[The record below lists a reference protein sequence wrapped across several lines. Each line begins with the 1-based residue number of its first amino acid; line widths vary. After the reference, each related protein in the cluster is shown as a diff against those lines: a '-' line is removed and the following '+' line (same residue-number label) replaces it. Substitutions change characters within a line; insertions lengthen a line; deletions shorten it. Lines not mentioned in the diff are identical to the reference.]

1 MPELQVEYR
10 SVDSLIPYARN
21 ARTHSDEQVVQIA
34 ASIREF
40 GFNNPV
46 LVDGHKGVIAGHGRI
61 LAARKLDLSSVPVIE
76 LGHLSE
82 TQKRA
87 FILAENKLTERGGWD
102 SDLLSIEL
110 AELQEAG
117 FDLEL
122 TGFDDSEL
130 KSYLVQDTEE
140 PSTDP
145 QDPSIHEE
153 SPTELPAKVVSR
165 IGDVWRVGGHRL
177 ICGDS
182 TNHQVVLALM
192 EGQEATLCFTS
203 PPYAS
208 QREYTGDAMDWD
220 ELMKGVFSNLPLGDG
235 AQLLVNL
242 GLVHREGEVQPYWD
256 EWIAWMQ
263 ATGWKRF
270 AWYVWD
276 QGPGL
281 PGDFAGRLAPSFE
294 FIFHFN
300 QASRKPN
307 KIVPCKFAGQDVHLK
322 ADGTGTAMRGKDG
335 SIISWSAQGQPT
347 QEFKIPDSVIRV
359 TRHKGQIGKDID
371 HPAVFPVAL
380 PEMVIQTYTD
390 KGDVVFEPFCG
401 SGTSLLAAERTGR
414 LCRAVEISPQY
425 VDVTI
430 RRFLQH
436 YPEASVVLVSTGQ
449 SFEEVQTQRLG
460 VAH

>member
-1 MPELQVEYR
+1 MQELQVEYR
-10 SVDSLIPYARN
+10 YVDSLIPYARN
-21 ARTHSDEQVVQIA
+21 ARTHSDEQVSQIA
-34 ASIREF
+34 ASIQEF
-40 GFNNPV
+40 GFNNPI

-61 LAARKLDLSSVPVIE
+61 LAARKLNLSSVPVIE

-102 SDLLSIEL
+102 SDLLSVEL
-110 AELQEAG
+110 ADLQEAG

-122 TGFDDSEL
+122 TGFDDAEL
-130 KSYLVQDTEE
+130 QGYLGPEDKEVA
-140 PSTDP
+140 TDP
-145 QDPSIHEE
+145 DGPFVDEE
-153 SPTELPAKVVSR
+153 IPTELPAKVVSR
-165 IGDVWRVGGHRL
+165 LGDVWKIGDHRL

-182 TNHQVVLALM
+182 TNHQVVLTLM
-192 EGQEATLCFTS
+192 EGREAALCFTS

-242 GLVHREGEVQPYWD
+242 GLVHRDGEVQPYWD

-300 QASRKPN
+300 QISRKPN
-307 KIVPCKFAGQDVHLK
+307 KIVPCKFAGQEVHLK

-347 QEFKIPDSVIRV
+347 QDFKIPDSVIRV

-380 PEMVIQTYTD
+380 PEMVMQTYTD
-390 KGDVVFEPFCG
+390 KGEVVYEPFCG
-401 SGTSLLAAERTGR
+401 SGTSLLAAEKTGR
-414 LCRAVEISPQY
+414 SCRAAEISPQY
-425 VDVTI
+425 VDVAI

-436 YPEASVVLVSTGQ
+436 YPEASVALVSTGQ
-449 SFEEVQTQRLG
+449 SFEEVQAQRLG
-460 VAH
+460 VVH

>member
-1 MPELQVEYR
+1 MSELQVEYR
-10 SVDSLIPYARN
+10 YVDSLIPYARN
-21 ARTHSDEQVVQIA
+21 ARTHSDEQVAQIA

-46 LVDGHKGVIAGHGRI
+46 LVDGNKGVIAGHGRI
-61 LAARKLDLSSVPVIE
+61 LAARKLNLSSVPVIE
-76 LGHLSE
+76 LGHLSD

-102 SDLLSIEL
+102 SDLLSVEL
-110 AELQEAG
+110 ADLQDAG

-130 KSYLVQDTEE
+130 KSYLDQDDEKPVANPLDSSVNVET
-140 PSTDP
+140 
-145 QDPSIHEE
+145 
-153 SPTELPAKVVSR
+153 PTEVPAKVVSR
-165 IGDVWRVGGHRL
+165 LGDVWKIGEHRL

-182 TNHQVVLALM
+182 TSHQVVLTLM
-192 EGQEATLCFTS
+192 EGQDAALCFTS

-220 ELMKGVFSNLPLGDG
+220 ELMKGVFSNMPLGDG

-242 GLVHREGEVQPYWD
+242 GLVHRGGEVQPYWD

-300 QASRKPN
+300 QTSRKPN
-307 KIVPCKFAGQDVHLK
+307 KIVPCKFAGQEVHLK

-347 QEFKIPDSVIRV
+347 QDFKIPDSVIRV

-380 PEMVIQTYTD
+380 PEMVMQTYTD

-449 SFEEVQTQRLG
+449 SFEEVQSQRLG
-460 VAH
+460 VVH

>member
-10 SVDSLIPYARN
+10 YVDSLIPYARN
-21 ARTHSDEQVVQIA
+21 ARTHSDEQVSQIA
-34 ASIREF
+34 ASIQEF
-40 GFNNPV
+40 GFNNPI

-61 LAARKLDLSSVPVIE
+61 LAARKLNLSSVPVIE

-102 SDLLSIEL
+102 SDLLSVEL
-110 AELQEAG
+110 ADLQDAG

-122 TGFDDSEL
+122 TGFDNSEL
-130 KSYLVQDTEE
+130 KSYLDQGDEKPVA
-140 PSTDP
+140 DP
-145 QDPSIHEE
+145 QNPSVNEE
-153 SPTELPAKVVSR
+153 TPTELPAKVVSR
-165 IGDVWRVGGHRL
+165 LGDVWKIGGHRL

-192 EGQEATLCFTS
+192 EGQEAALCFTS

-208 QREYTGDAMDWD
+208 QREYTGNAIDWD

-242 GLVHREGEVQPYWD
+242 GLVHRDGEVQPYWD

-300 QASRKPN
+300 QTSRKPN
-307 KIVPCKFAGQDVHLK
+307 KIVPCKFAGQEVHLK

-347 QEFKIPDSVIRV
+347 QDFKIPDSVIRV

-380 PEMVIQTYTD
+380 PEMVIQTYTE

-436 YPEASVVLVSTGQ
+436 YPEASVTLVSTGQ
-449 SFEEVQTQRLG
+449 SFEEIQSQRLG
-460 VAH
+460 VVH

>member
-10 SVDSLIPYARN
+10 FVDSLIPYARN
-21 ARTHSDEQVVQIA
+21 ARTHSDEQVAQIA

-40 GFNNPV
+40 GFNNPI

-61 LAARKLDLSSVPVIE
+61 LAARKLNLSSVPVIE
-76 LGHLSE
+76 LSHLSE
-82 TQKRA
+82 IQKRA
-87 FILAENKLTERGGWD
+87 FILTENKLTERGGWD
-102 SDLLSIEL
+102 SDLLSVEL
-110 AELQEAG
+110 ADLQEAG

-122 TGFDDSEL
+122 TGFDDADL
-130 KSYLVQDTEE
+130 QSYLDPDAKETSEDPDESSVDEE
-140 PSTDP
+140 IS
-145 QDPSIHEE
+145 
-153 SPTELPAKVVSR
+153 TELPAKVISR
-165 IGDVWRVGGHRL
+165 LGDVWKIGGHRL

-182 TNHQVVLALM
+182 TDHQVVLALM

-220 ELMKGVFSNLPLGDG
+220 ELMRGVFSNLPLGDG

-242 GLVHREGEVQPYWD
+242 GLVHRDGEVQPYWD
-256 EWIAWMQ
+256 DWIAWMQ

-300 QASRKPN
+300 QISRKPN
-307 KIVPCKFAGQDVHLK
+307 KIVPCKFAGQEVHLK
-322 ADGTGTAMRGKDG
+322 ANGTGTAMRGKDG

-347 QEFKIPDSVIRV
+347 QDFKIPDSVIRV

-380 PEMVIQTYTD
+380 PEMVMQTYTD
-390 KGDVVFEPFCG
+390 KGDVVYEPFCG
-401 SGTSLLAAERTGR
+401 SGTSLLAAEKTGR
-414 LCRAVEISPQY
+414 SCRAVEISPQY
-425 VDVTI
+425 VDVAI

-436 YPEASVVLVSTGQ
+436 YPEASVALVSTGQ
-449 SFEEVQTQRLG
+449 SFEEVQAQRLG
-460 VAH
+460 VVH

>member
-10 SVDSLIPYARN
+10 YVDSLIPYARN
-21 ARTHSDEQVVQIA
+21 ARTHSDEQVAQIA
-34 ASIREF
+34 ASIQEF

-61 LAARKLDLSSVPVIE
+61 LAARKLNLSSVPVIE

-102 SDLLSIEL
+102 SDLLSVEL
-110 AELQEAG
+110 ADLQDAG

-130 KSYLVQDTEE
+130 KSYLDQGDEKPVA
-140 PSTDP
+140 DP
-145 QDPSIHEE
+145 QNPSVNEE
-153 SPTELPAKVVSR
+153 TPTELPAKVVSR
-165 IGDVWRVGGHRL
+165 LGDVWKIGGHRL

-192 EGQEATLCFTS
+192 EGQEAALCFTS

-208 QREYTGDAMDWD
+208 QREYTGNAIDWD

-242 GLVHREGEVQPYWD
+242 GLVHRDGEVQPYWD

-300 QASRKPN
+300 QTSRKPN
-307 KIVPCKFAGQDVHLK
+307 KIVPCKFAGQEVHLK

-347 QEFKIPDSVIRV
+347 QDFKIPDSVIRV

-380 PEMVIQTYTD
+380 PEMVMQTYTE

-436 YPEASVVLVSTGQ
+436 YPEASVTLVSTGQ
-449 SFEEVQTQRLG
+449 SFEEIQSQRLG
-460 VAH
+460 VVH